1 MFAPHLQQQEY
12 AQQQMQM
19 QQQQQQMLE
28 QLEHQ
33 LQQQHQMHQVQQQ
46 PQQINLLGFPRAG
59 LAKSLLESHI
69 NHQQQAQ
76 AFGGMQVYP
85 MHQMP
90 AGYVS
95 ANQDQDQQQEERG
108 PRRPIQGGLV
118 KSLAGQ

>member
-19 QQQQQQMLE
+19 QQQQQMRE
-28 QLEHQ
+28 QLERQ
-33 LQQQHQMHQVQQQ
+33 LQQQQQMHQVQQQ

-59 LAKSLLESHI
+59 LANSLLESHI

-95 ANQDQDQQQEERG
+95 ANQDQEHQQGERG
-108 PRRPIQGGLV
+108 PRRPIPGG
-118 KSLAGQ
+118 S